1 MPSLRAH
8 ELGFAHDASSALFE
22 DVSFHLTPGWT
33 GLVGANGA
41 GKTTLLRLIT
51 GELSPTSGHLKCDA
65 RVVCCEQRVELASDD
80 LQAFAWAH
88 DGLARRLQGRLRLE
102 PAQLERWPTLSP
114 GERKRWQLG
123 AALWSEP
130 DVLLLDEPTNHLD
143 DDGRTLLLDA
153 LRGFHGVGV
162 VVSHDRALLD
172 ALTHATLRLANGT
185 ARLWSASFTPAHA
198 LWTEEAEALR
208 DSQLETKRALQK
220 EQQRLDTKRRTL
232 EASARQRNTGARM
245 RNKHDSDA
253 RTLGAGFRAEM
264 AEMAH
269 AASLRRTARR
279 ADALGEQLAGLQVR
293 DDPGQRLFLAWEPCP
308 RRLVLALG
316 HDAWSKILAERRFS
330 TSREAQTLTLGRD
343 EHLWVRGR
351 NGAGKTTLLDV
362 ARGACT
368 LPPERVLWLPQ
379 ELTVHDTR
387 TDLER
392 VKALPP
398 EARGRVFQ
406 LVHALGVEPER
417 LLASRSPSPGEGRK
431 LRLALGLG
439 QHAWLA
445 VLDEPTN
452 HLDLPAI
459 ERLQAALTSYPG
471 ALLLV
476 THDEALGSAV
486 TSRTLTV

>member
-1 MPSLRAH
+1 MSSLRAH

-22 DVSFHLTPGWT
+22 DVSFHLTAGWT

-51 GELSPTSGHLKCDA
+51 GELSPTSGHLKHDA

-80 LQAFAWAH
+80 LQSFAWAH
-88 DGLARRLQGRLRLE
+88 DGLARRLQGRLRLD
-102 PAQLERWPTLSP
+102 PVQLERWPTLSP

-130 DVLLLDEPTNHLD
+130 EVLLLDEPTNHLD
-143 DDGRTLLLDA
+143 DEGRALLIDA
-153 LRGFHGVGV
+153 LRGFHGVGI
-162 VVSHDRALLD
+162 VVSHDRTLLD
-172 ALTHATLRLANGT
+172 ALTQSTLRLAGGT
-185 ARLWSASFTPAHA
+185 ARLWPAPFTAAHA
-198 LWTEEAEALR
+198 LWTQEADALR
-208 DSQLETKRALQK
+208 DSQLETKRSLQK
-220 EQQRLDTKRRTL
+220 EQRRLDAKRRTL
-232 EASARQRNTGARM
+232 ESSSRQRNTGARM
-245 RNKHDSDA
+245 RNKNDSDA

-269 AASLRRTARR
+269 AASLRRTARK
-279 ADALGEQLAGLQVR
+279 ADALSEQLAGIQVR
-293 DDPGQRLFLAWEPCP
+293 DDPGQSLFLAWEPCP
-308 RRLVLALG
+308 RRLVLSVD
-316 HDAWSKILAERRFS
+316 DAAWAKKRAERDS
-330 TSREAQTLTLGRD
+330 LISREFTLGRD
-343 EHLWVRGR
+343 EHLWLRGR

-362 ARGACT
+362 ARDACT

-379 ELTVHDTR
+379 ELTVDDTFA
-387 TDLER
+387 DLEH
-392 VKALPP
+392 VKSLPP

-417 LLASRSPSPGEGRK
+417 LLASREPSPGEGRK

-445 VLDEPTN
+445 ILDEPTN

-476 THDEALGSAV
+476 THDESLGNAV
-486 TSRTLTV
+486 TSRTLAL